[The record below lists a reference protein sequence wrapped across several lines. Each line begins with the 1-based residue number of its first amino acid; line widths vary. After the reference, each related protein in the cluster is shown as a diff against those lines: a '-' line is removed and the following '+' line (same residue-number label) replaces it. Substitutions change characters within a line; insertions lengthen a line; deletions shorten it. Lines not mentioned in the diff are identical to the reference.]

1 MASIL
6 KVDTIQ
12 DQSGNNI
19 INENADTITIGASGD
34 TITVPTGA
42 SLTVPN
48 GGLSGQNYPAFEA
61 FLTSD
66 QTVSDATLTK
76 CQVNSEIFDTDN
88 CYDNST
94 NYRFTPNVAGRY
106 NVYGALHFEA
116 DADNRLA
123 GVEIAIYKNG
133 SVYSDLPIQF
143 YTNYEK
149 KMTPFISS
157 VIYLNGSSDYVE
169 LYGWNNVTTGTPT
182 FGGNASVAI
191 TYFGAYRIGA

>member
-61 FLTSD
+61 YLSAQQNTSD
-66 QTVSDATLTK
+66 NAQNKILFDTEK
-76 CQVNSEIFDTDN
+76 FDTDG
-88 CYDNST
+88 CYDNVT
-94 NYRFTPNVAGRY
+94 NYRFTPNVAG
-106 NVYGALHFEA
+106 
-116 DADNRLA
+116 
-123 GVEIAIYKNG
+123 K
-133 SVYSDLPIQF
+133 
-143 YTNYEK
+143 
-149 KMTPFISS
+149 
-157 VIYLNGSSDYVE
+157 YL
-169 LYGWNNVTTGTPT
+169 
-182 FGGNASVAI
+182 FFAS
-191 TYFGAYRIGA
+191 